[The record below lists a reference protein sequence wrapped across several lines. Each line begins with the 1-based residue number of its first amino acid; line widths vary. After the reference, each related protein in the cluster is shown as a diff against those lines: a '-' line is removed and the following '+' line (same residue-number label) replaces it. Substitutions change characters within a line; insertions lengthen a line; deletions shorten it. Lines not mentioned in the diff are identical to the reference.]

1 MALPKG
7 FRNDIRLTSPNVGVQ
22 RRQDLLDNIADD
34 GTFLPRGVH
43 YQDMDETFIK
53 FVNKELNIEI
63 DGEGVPVVFLTLQ
76 RYAEFTKTWK
86 FTDEYKNIKI
96 PFITIV
102 RKPDPQVGTN
112 QAGLYNIPG
121 RPTFTY
127 YKVPTNDG
135 ARVGVD
141 LYKIPQPTSVDITY
155 EVRMFTNKMSDLN
168 LLNEKVQKK
177 FQSKQA
183 YIWPKGHPMPVTL
196 EGIGDES
203 NIDDFENRR
212 FYVQPFEMLLAGY
225 ILDEED
231 FEIMPTINRAMV
243 MSELIVS
250 DGVTTP
256 VTDGRNSPGCVVAA
270 QGSSIIKNTAGT
282 VLSVVECG
290 SNYVVGNS
298 LVFNSG
304 STYSQIIPATTNLE
318 LPNVINI
325 DSDGSSVLT
334 PAMVGFTASTC
345 DPVTIINSG
354 ATYTAST
361 AAGTTFELPNQV
373 IDIENET
380 GGTINTITFPVYSDP
395 TIDLTAYCQS
405 VIVNNS
411 GGTFN
416 QTIEPGSAYTLPNVT
431 NIDIDGSSVLTPAQ
445 TPFTASTCPA
455 PSDVYIRPSEWLAM
469 PSLSDGDDKIVLLV
483 AVWENASNFITLK
496 PTTSSGTYTINWGDG
511 NTSSGITS
519 GAQSDHAFDYT
530 GLSADT
536 SAYGYRQS
544 IVTITADSGN
554 LTGMNNYNISNP
566 SKNTQYSTGV
576 LECNIASQSILSLAN
591 AFRSQYAQK
600 FPWLERFEFIG
611 TCNVTAFSYA
621 FMGSGIKYFKATAPN
636 ATTAAQSFMSSSI
649 EFLHGK
655 LGSGLCA
662 GTSMFYKTHSIK
674 EIPSTFDMTG
684 INNLQYAIYNSEISS
699 FGTVENPVALKDGV
713 TTAQFARSAPHIREM
728 NIGSGYFTGNVG
740 LMFYQSKMITAIRG
754 LNGTAITSLSQAFT
768 QAYSLQTLDS
778 SNIAVSFD
786 LSSCN
791 FATQGL
797 VDIFND
803 LPDLSGGSATITVTN
818 NPGTAGLSSANIL
831 IAEDK
836 DWTVTV

>member
-7 FRNDIRLTSPNVGVQ
+7 FRNNIRLTSPNVGVQ

-43 YQDMDETFIK
+43 YQDMDETFIN
-53 FVNKELNIEI
+53 FVNKELRIEI
-63 DGEGVPVVFLTLQ
+63 DGEEVPVLFLTLQ
-76 RYAEFTKTWK
+76 RYSEFTKTWK

-96 PFITIV
+96 PFVTIV

-112 QAGLYNIPG
+112 QAGLYNVPG

-177 FQSKQA
+177 FQSRQA

-196 EGIGDES
+196 ESIGDES

-243 MSELIVS
+243 MSELIVG

-256 VTDGRNSPGCVVAA
+256 VTDGTNSPGCVVAA
-270 QGSSIIKNTAGT
+270 QGSNIIKNTAGT
-282 VLSVVECG
+282 LLSVVECG

-318 LPNVINI
+318 LPNVVNI

-334 PAMVGFTASTC
+334 PAMVGFTATTC

-354 ATYTAST
+354 ATYTAT
-361 AAGTTFELPNQV
+361 AAAGTTFELPNQV

-431 NIDIDGSSVLTPAQ
+431 NIDSDGSPVLTPAMVG
-445 TPFTASTCPA
+445 FTATTSNLVDPSSFSDAKALFLGDRGLTFVDGELDSWDNQGTAGTNASALYTTNRIGVSSALGIANFRNFQPWGKTYFASYGHTATAISTYTFEGISTLWKAWNPG
-455 PSDVYIRPSEWLAM
+455 VYI
-469 PSLSDGDDKIVLLV
+469 PSLGNVNSSSYAACLFLGF
-483 AVWENASNFITLK
+483 AGLK
-496 PTTSSGTYTINWGDG
+496 
-511 NTSSGITS
+511 
-519 GAQSDHAFDYT
+519 
-530 GLSADT
+530 
-536 SAYGYRQS
+536 
-544 IVTITADSGN
+544 VTIKTASVYQDTIWSVVNMGI
-554 LTGMNNYNISNP
+554 NYGEPFAWTLVYDGSQAVNADRLKLYVN
-566 SKNTQYSTGV
+566 GV
-576 LECNIASQSILSLAN
+576 LKSQS
-591 AFRSQYAQK
+591 
-600 FPWLERFEFIG
+600 
-611 TCNVTAFSYA
+611 
-621 FMGSGIKYFKATAPN
+621 
-636 ATTAAQSFMSSSI
+636 TTP
-649 EFLHGK
+649 
-655 LGSGLCA
+655 
-662 GTSMFYKTHSIK
+662 T
-674 EIPSTFDMTG
+674 IPSTVDPDG
-684 INNLQYAIYNSEISS
+684 SVEILSS
-699 FGTVENPVALKDGV
+699 
-713 TTAQFARSAPHIREM
+713 TTARSSYAE
-728 NIGSGYFTGNVG
+728 IGGY
-740 LMFYQSKMITAIRG
+740 L
-754 LNGTAITSLSQAFT
+754 
-768 QAYSLQTLDS
+768 AYWER
-778 SNIAVSFD
+778 A
-786 LSSCN
+786 
-791 FATQGL
+791 
-797 VDIFND
+797 
-803 LPDLSGGSATITVTN
+803 LSGIE
-818 NPGTAGLSSANIL
+818 
-831 IAEDK
+831 IADNQTWKEQI
-836 DWTVTV
+836 WAVAP